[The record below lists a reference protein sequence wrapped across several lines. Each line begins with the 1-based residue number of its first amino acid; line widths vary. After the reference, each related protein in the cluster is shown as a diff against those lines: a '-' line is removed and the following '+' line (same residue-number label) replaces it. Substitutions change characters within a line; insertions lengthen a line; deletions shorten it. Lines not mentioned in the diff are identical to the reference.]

1 MSGGKAAP
9 LATVGALHGKAVFGR
24 RVRVLA
30 ERLAP
35 LLPAGRVLDVGCGD
49 GNVAKALL
57 ALRPD
62 LTIEGYDVL
71 ERPRAEIPVTRFDGR
86 RLPVPDGA
94 GAAVLLVDV
103 LHHAD
108 DAAALLAEC
117 ARAAPVV
124 VVKDHLMR
132 SWLDGRILAF
142 MDWVGNAPHGVV
154 LPSRYFSPASWS
166 DAVSR
171 AGLTETARN
180 DVPGLYPFP
189 FSLVF
194 GRGLQFTAR
203 LERKESA
210 GR

>member
-1 MSGGKAAP
+1 MSGGRASAP
-9 LATVGALHGKAVFGR
+9 LAAVGAFHGRAVFSR
-24 RVRVLA
+24 RVRVLS

-49 GNVAKALL
+49 GNLAKALL

-62 LTIEGYDVL
+62 LVIEGYDVL
-71 ERPRAEIPVTRFDGR
+71 ERTRAEISVTRFDGT
-86 RLPVPDGA
+86 RLPVADGS
-94 GAAVLLVDV
+94 AAAALLVDV

-108 DAAALLAEC
+108 DAVALLAEC
-117 ARAAPVV
+117 ARAAAVV

-132 SWLDGRILAF
+132 SWLDERVLAF

-154 LPSRYFSPASWS
+154 LPYRYFSPESWPET
-166 DAVSR
+166 VGQ
-171 AGLTETARN
+171 AGLKETARS

-194 GRGLQFTAR
+194 GRGLHFTAR
-203 LERKESA
+203 LER
-210 GR
+210 R